1 MENTTN
7 LVKKVEVKSNKFTR
21 RDLITLI
28 LLVVFVVLPIRFF
41 IAQPFIVSGQS
52 MDPTF
57 ADGQYLIVDQMS
69 YNFHTPA
76 RGDIVIFRY
85 AGDTSKFFIKRVV
98 GLPGETVKINGN
110 VISIKKPGE
119 EYSVLKEN
127 YIVEVFNANGEWK
140 VDSDEIFVMGDN
152 RNNSLDSRYFGPIKT
167 KTITGRAYLRLFPL
181 SEIDYLPGK
190 F

>member
-1 MENTTN
+1 MRIANC
-7 LVKKVEVKSNKFTR
+7 K
-21 RDLITLI
+21 I
-28 LLVVFVVLPIRFF
+28 L
-41 IAQPFIVSGQS
+41 
-52 MDPTF
+52 
-57 ADGQYLIVDQMS
+57 
-69 YNFHTPA
+69 
-76 RGDIVIFRY
+76 
-85 AGDTSKFFIKRVV
+85 KEK
-98 GLPGETVKINGN
+98 
-110 VISIKKPGE
+110 
-119 EYSVLKEN
+119 KEN